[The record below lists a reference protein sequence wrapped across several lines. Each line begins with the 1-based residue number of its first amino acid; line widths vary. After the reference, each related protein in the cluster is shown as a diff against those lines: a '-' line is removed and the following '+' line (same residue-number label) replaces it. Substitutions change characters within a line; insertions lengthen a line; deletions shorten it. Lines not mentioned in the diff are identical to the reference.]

1 MDKNALDYCREL
13 SLEVADLD
21 QRIDQLRSKVES
33 RKWPDGLP
41 HSNYAADRLSGI
53 VAKIADLDAV
63 RRPKAAELAQL
74 RGAIEDAM
82 VSLSPAERRLIR
94 LRYMDGFRWSKVA
107 EKMGYSERQIYR
119 YFETAIEKMSAN
131 VS

>member
-33 RKWPDGLP
+33 RRWPDGLP

-94 LRYMDGFRWSKVA
+94 LRYFDGLPWEEVA
-107 EKMGYSERQIYR
+107 KRMNYCESHSRR
-119 YFETAIEKMSAN
+119 LVSRALAKMSRN
-131 VS
+131 ER

>member
-94 LRYMDGFRWSKVA
+94 LRYFDGLPWEEVA
-107 EKMGYSERQIYR
+107 KRMGYSDRHIRRRKNEI
-119 YFETAIEKMSAN
+119 FEKMSGN
-131 VS
+131 VR